1 MDRRLTQPARSMTR
15 GASRLLIAGAALALG
30 IAAGLVLGAAA
41 ARADDPPKKPEVRD
55 MTGISILGNQDAPK
69 ALVIVPWKSSEIGNG
84 IGISSSM
91 NNRPVPVDKEV
102 FGRQLHYYDLRKA
115 DTAK

>member
-1 MDRRLTQPARSMTR
+1 MDRGPTQSTR
-15 GASRLLIAGAALALG
+15 PIGGQVLRLLVASAALALG
-30 IAAGLVLGAAA
+30 AAPAH
-41 ARADDPPKKPEVRD
+41 ADDPPKKPEVKE
-55 MTGISILGNQDAPK
+55 MSGISILGNQDAPK

-91 NNRPVPVDKEV
+91 NNRAVPVDRDV

>member
-1 MDRRLTQPARSMTR
+1 MKRRAH
-15 GASRLLIAGAALALG
+15 RLLVAGAALAIG
-30 IAAGLVLGAAA
+30 VAAALALGAAA
-41 ARADDPPKKPEVRD
+41 ARADEPPKKPEVRD
-55 MTGISILGNQDAPK
+55 MSGISILGNQDAPK

-102 FGRQLHYYDLRKA
+102 FGRQLHYFDLRRGDPTKA
-115 DTAK
+115 DTIK

>member
-1 MDRRLTQPARSMTR
+1 MDRRFAQPAGTL
-15 GASRLLIAGAALALG
+15 AVHALRLLAATALA
-30 IAAGLVLGAAA
+30 LGAAA
-41 ARADDPPKKPEVRD
+41 ARADDPPKKPEVRE
-55 MTGISILGNQDAPK
+55 MQGISVLGNQDAPK

-102 FGRQLHYYDLRKA
+102 FGRQLHYFDIRSSDPSKA
-115 DTAK
+115 ATAPAR

>member
-1 MDRRLTQPARSMTR
+1 MDRRFAQPTGTIVVYAL
-15 GASRLLIAGAALALG
+15 RLLAATALA
-30 IAAGLVLGAAA
+30 LGAAA
-41 ARADDPPKKPEVRD
+41 ARADDPPKKPEVKE
-55 MTGISILGNQDAPK
+55 MQGISILGNQDAPK

-102 FGRQLHYYDLRKA
+102 FGRQLHYFDIRSVDPSKA
-115 DTAK
+115 ATVPAK